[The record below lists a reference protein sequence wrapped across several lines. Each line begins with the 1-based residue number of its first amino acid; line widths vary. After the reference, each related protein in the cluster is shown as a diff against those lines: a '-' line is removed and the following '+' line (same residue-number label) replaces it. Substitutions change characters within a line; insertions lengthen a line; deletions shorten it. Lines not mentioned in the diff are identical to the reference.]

1 MAGGKR
7 AVFFRILGLLARG
20 AAAAVFG
27 LVANGL
33 VVKGLSAVG
42 DAADD
47 HAQGASF
54 ASLGAQGPL
63 GVDGAHARPAG
74 DRTREFPGGAGE
86 GGEGHADFIGR
97 LAGMSFT
104 HIRFP

>member
-1 MAGGKR
+1 M
-7 AVFFRILGLLARG
+7 FFGVLGLLTRG
-20 AAAAVFG
+20 AAAAVFS
-27 LVANGL
+27 LIANGF
-33 VVKGLSAVG
+33 VVEGFSTVG
-42 DAADD
+42 NTADD

-63 GVDGAHARPAG
+63 GVDGAHARATG
-74 DRTREFPGGAGE
+74 DGSRKLPGGAAE